1 MFVAE
6 SKFLSAP
13 SSFIPHIVKPNP
25 EALLSL
31 IVKPEVEAALLV
43 RLRKK
48 AELYGADWDVSGIVI
63 ASEKRKIDAEEVVR
77 LYRDYLIPLTK
88 DVEVRIVGLPS
99 IHCLIRCYRSTIC
112 YVAWKGC
119 RKQRSASSNLPL
131 DWRSST
137 A

>member
-1 MFVAE
+1 MVCLCFFPFAQDLMHGQGMFVAE

-13 SSFIPHIVKPNP
+13 ADFIKHIITPNP

-48 AELYGADWDVSGIVI
+48 AELYGADWDVSGIVV

-88 DVEVRIVGLPS
+88 DVEVRLILRCVLS
-99 IHCLIRCYRSTIC
+99 I
-112 YVAWKGC
+112 
-119 RKQRSASSNLPL
+119 
-131 DWRSST
+131 
-137 A
+137 

>member
-13 SSFIPHIVKPNP
+13 SSFIPHIIKPNP

-88 DVEVRIVGLPS
+88 DVEVRIVGLPFV
-99 IHCLIRCYRSTIC
+99 I
-112 YVAWKGC
+112 A
-119 RKQRSASSNLPL
+119 
-131 DWRSST
+131 
-137 A
+137 